1 LAEFKI
7 KTDFDQHNFE
17 NLVINCFRDLMTYFY
32 INLSSFRLL
41 CLLQFAALISA
52 CSVNDLEDWPKDLP
66 EVESFVA
73 AYDADPVN
81 QQHQELGVYLYWV
94 TAFYQGNIAYPTGWN
109 DVERIILQE
118 AGGEEDEDFSEKLLG
133 VGISIA
139 SEWSKDNP
147 IRKIDNRMLSMW
159 ASILQIALADE
170 KHRQAVDLIAEDID
184 ALFSG
189 DVDAANLNDAH
200 YESQLG
206 LELFGG
212 F

>member
-1 LAEFKI
+1 M
-7 KTDFDQHNFE
+7 DFDRHYFE

-41 CLLQFAALISA
+41 CLLQFAALVSA
-52 CSVNDLEDWPKDLP
+52 CSVNNLEDWPHDLP
-66 EVESFVA
+66 AVESFVA

-118 AGGEEDEDFSEKLLG
+118 TGDEEDEDFSEKLLD

-189 DVDAANLNDAH
+189 DVDAANLNDSH
-200 YESQLG
+200 YESLLG

>member
-1 LAEFKI
+1 
-7 KTDFDQHNFE
+7 
-17 NLVINCFRDLMTYFY
+17 MTYFY
-32 INLSSFRLL
+32 INLSFCRLL
-41 CLLQFAALISA
+41 CLLQFAVLISA
-52 CSVNDLEDWPKDLP
+52 CSVNNLEDWPQDLP
-66 EVESFVA
+66 NVERFVA

-81 QQHQELGVYLYWV
+81 QQSQELGVYLYWV

-109 DVERIILQE
+109 DVERIILE
-118 AGGEEDEDFSEKLLG
+118 ETGDKEDEDFSEKLLD